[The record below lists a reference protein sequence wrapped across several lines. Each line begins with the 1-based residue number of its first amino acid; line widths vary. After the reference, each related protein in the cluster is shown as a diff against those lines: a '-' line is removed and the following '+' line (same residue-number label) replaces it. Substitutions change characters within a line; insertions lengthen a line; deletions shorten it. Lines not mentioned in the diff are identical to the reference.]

1 MKQVLFA
8 TILLAVL
15 SGIASAQT
23 QSRQRSSSDQAN
35 TTESA
40 VRSRTVGPRVANH
53 AEKPQTTPVVVADA
67 SVSRTPP
74 AASQPVW
81 GNTAING
88 KDTSAVAGAA
98 NESSSAPAAPVT
110 PTVVQ
115 STILPLNPP
124 AANNA
129 SPAGVAARPT
139 AAPSAYAVGVGDV
152 LDIRLSNTPARE
164 STLFTVLKNGTIEY
178 PLLASPLSVVG
189 MATDEIARALSA
201 EIKVI
206 KTPKVSVS
214 VRDYASHTILVTGL
228 VDNPGRKILRR
239 ESMPLFA
246 IMAEASVRAEATT
259 LTVTHNGK
267 EGAAISLQDQQ
278 AMSALVASG
287 DVIKVSGNSTA
298 SGQFVYVGGDVAAP
312 GEKTF
317 RQGMTLTQVIIAAG
331 TNPNAIKAVKIAKRS
346 RDGLLVTSE
355 YNLKSIQQ
363 GKSPDPLVEAGDRLE
378 VTRD

>member
-1 MKQVLFA
+1 
-8 TILLAVL
+8 
-15 SGIASAQT
+15 
-23 QSRQRSSSDQAN
+23 
-35 TTESA
+35 
-40 VRSRTVGPRVANH
+40 
-53 AEKPQTTPVVVADA
+53 
-67 SVSRTPP
+67 
-74 AASQPVW
+74 
-81 GNTAING
+81 